1 MMAILVAVMS
11 SLFLFIGMK
20 LGTVFIEY
28 EVVTKIYIP
37 AWSITH
43 YYWNLENVSMGVE
56 H

>member
-11 SLFLFIGMK
+11 SLFCLLNETWDG
-20 LGTVFIEY
+20 FIEY